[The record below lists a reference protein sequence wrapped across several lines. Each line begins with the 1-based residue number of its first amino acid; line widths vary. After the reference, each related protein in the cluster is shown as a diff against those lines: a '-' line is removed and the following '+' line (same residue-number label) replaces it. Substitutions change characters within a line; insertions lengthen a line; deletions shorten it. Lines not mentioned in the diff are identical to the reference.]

1 METKNIKQSIILSC
15 SPKEVYD
22 AWLDS
27 RKHGEM
33 IKGDAKIEPKV
44 SGEFS
49 IWEGSITGKTLELD
63 PHNNRIVQAWR
74 YDYDDWPKDHLSK
87 ITIEFTPYKNNQCKV
102 LFEHIGIPIKYVD
115 EIAQGW
121 QDYYWEPMEEYFQNL

>member
-44 SGEFS
+44 GGEFS
-49 IWEGSITGKTLELD
+49 IWEGSITGKTVELD
-63 PHNNRIVQAWR
+63 PDKNRIVQSWR
-74 YDYDDWPKDHLSK
+74 YDYADWPKDHLSK
-87 ITIEFTPYKNNQCKV
+87 ITIEFVPYKNNQCKLV
-102 LFEHIGIPIKYVD
+102 FEQTDIPAKYAD

-121 QDYYWEPMEEYFQNL
+121 QDYYWEPMKEYFQKK